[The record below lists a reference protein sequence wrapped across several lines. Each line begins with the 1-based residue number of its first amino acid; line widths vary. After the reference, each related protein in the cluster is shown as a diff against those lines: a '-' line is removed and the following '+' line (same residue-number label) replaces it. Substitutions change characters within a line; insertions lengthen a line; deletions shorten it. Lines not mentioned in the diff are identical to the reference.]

1 MVDRGFLIDELCELN
16 RWKCIRPP
24 ILKDKKQFSNSESIL
39 TSKIAAAR
47 VHIERLNQRI
57 KSFKIVGSKIPVRLV
72 KILPEILT
80 VICAT
85 INLSSP
91 ILSKKKFM
99 KN

>member
-1 MVDRGFLIDELCELN
+1 M
-16 RWKCIRPP
+16 P
-24 ILKDKKQFSNSESIL
+24 
-39 TSKIAAAR
+39 
-47 VHIERLNQRI
+47 
-57 KSFKIVGSKIPVRLV
+57 VGLL

-91 ILSKKKFM
+91 ILSKEKFM